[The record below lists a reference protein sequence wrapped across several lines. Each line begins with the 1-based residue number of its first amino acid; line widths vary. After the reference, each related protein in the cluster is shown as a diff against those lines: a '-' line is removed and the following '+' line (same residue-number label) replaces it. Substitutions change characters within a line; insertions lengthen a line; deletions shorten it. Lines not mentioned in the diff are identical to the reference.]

1 MPDAVLDEERLRRL
15 RDALGDRPWH
25 AVTVAELAAAAGLSR
40 MTLHRRGIG
49 KDELLRQ
56 LAGLLEREYREALL
70 PALVARAD
78 GRTRLRMALTA
89 VCEVD
94 ERSLGVLHA
103 LGEGLGEVF
112 HDPGDGPVLTRAT
125 FTDGL
130 RRILEDGVADGTLR
144 TEDPLAS
151 ATLLF
156 NATGWTYRHLRLG
169 HRWPA
174 ERART
179 SVVDLVVDGVAA
191 PGG

>member
-25 AVTVAELAAAAGLSR
+25 AVTVAELAAGAGLSR

-70 PALVARAD
+70 PALVARDDAR
-78 GRTRLRMALTA
+78 GRLRLALA
-89 VCEVD
+89 AICEVD

-103 LGEGLGEVF
+103 LGEGLDEVF
-112 HDPGDGPVLTRAT
+112 HEAGAGPVLTRAT

-144 TEDPLAS
+144 TEDAEAS

-169 HRWPA
+169 HRWSA

-179 SVVDLVVDGVAA
+179 SVVDLLVDGVAV
-191 PGG
+191 PGD